1 MIARLKMASSII
13 TVWNRWKKSKIR
25 SFCIF
30 IFSLCFFFVLSEWRK
45 CDAFWW
51 MCVCP
56 ECFFND
62 VTTLLEQ
69 SHNSEALIPRLF
81 LQISGFSA
89 CGSDQIWDREETGAP
104 ALRST
109 VMYDS
114 PSHLNGC
121 YLSMSSL
128 RQSSASDLEP
138 KWNQKRNSSSSIQ
151 GRSNMVGVTD
161 EGGEEIKEEKDKE

>member
-1 MIARLKMASSII
+1 MIARSKIAPSIV
-13 TVWNRWKKSKIR
+13 TVRNRWKKSKIR

-30 IFSLCFFFVLSEWRK
+30 IFSLCFFFFVRMKEMWRLLM
-45 CDAFWW
+45 D
-51 MCVCP
+51 V
-56 ECFFND
+56 CFFND

-128 RQSSASDLEP
+128 RQSSASEMEP
-138 KWNQKRNSSSSIQ
+138 KWNQKLNSSSSIQ

-161 EGGEEIKEEKDKE
+161 EGGREIKEEKDKE

>member
-1 MIARLKMASSII
+1 MIARLKMAPSIV
-13 TVWNRWKKSKIR
+13 TVRNRWKKSKIR

-30 IFSLCFFFVLSEWRK
+30 IFSLCFFFCFVRMKEMWRLLM
-45 CDAFWW
+45 D
-51 MCVCP
+51 V
-56 ECFFND
+56 CFFND

-89 CGSDQIWDREETGAP
+89 RGSDQIWDREETGAP

-128 RQSSASDLEP
+128 RQSSASEMEP
-138 KWNQKRNSSSSIQ
+138 KWNQKLNSSSSIQ